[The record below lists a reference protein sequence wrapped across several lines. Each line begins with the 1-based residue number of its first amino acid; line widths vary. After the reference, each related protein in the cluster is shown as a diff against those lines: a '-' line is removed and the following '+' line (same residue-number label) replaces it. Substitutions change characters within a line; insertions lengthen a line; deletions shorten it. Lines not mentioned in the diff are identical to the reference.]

1 MSRKNISLTEDNMST
16 QRQTFLRKVPTFTV
30 TVLLLLATTGKSE
43 VLSDATLTTVSPSF
57 LNSSLTAQTVNSTTD
72 HSKVQHSVRPCG
84 AENQKYCLND
94 GKCIYPQ
101 DSLKPSCICMP
112 SHSGPRCEIFIVTGL
127 TYQPLTMDKIIPI
140 FFGCVMISIIL
151 GLVVCCFIKRRC
163 IKSAPLIKAAAS
175 ETSV

>member
-72 HSKVQHSVRPCG
+72 QSKVQHSVRPCG

-112 SHSGPRCEIFIVTGL
+112 SHSGPRCEIFIFTDL
-127 TYQPLTMDKIIPI
+127 TYRPLTMDKIIPI